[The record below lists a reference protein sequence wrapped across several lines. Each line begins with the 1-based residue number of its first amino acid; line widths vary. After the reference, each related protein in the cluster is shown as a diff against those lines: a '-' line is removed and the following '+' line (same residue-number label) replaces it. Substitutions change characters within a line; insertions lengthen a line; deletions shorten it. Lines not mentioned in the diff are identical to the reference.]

1 MKRRAFVTAFACSTI
16 AWPFA
21 ASAQGTQKVRRV
33 GVFFGSSKENDAEA
47 KLRANI
53 LQSVLQTLG
62 WIEGANIRFDYRFSA
77 SDRILMDAHVAELV
91 GLAPDVIVVRGNRP
105 VTLLKQATRTIPIV
119 FAQVGDPVGSG
130 IVDNLGRPGGNIT
143 GFTHFEAPMGGKWLE
158 VLKEVAPAV
167 SRATI
172 LMNPDTPAN
181 IAFLRAAEAAA
192 PTLGVTLAKADVRN
206 ATDIERAI
214 PAAAGVNAGL
224 VVLPHDVTVGND
236 KLIVALATQYRVP
249 AVYPY
254 HFSITQGGLISYSF
268 DIADHWRQ
276 VATYVDRILR
286 GEKPANLPVQAP
298 TKFEL
303 VINLKTANALGL
315 TVSPALLARADEV
328 IE

>member
-1 MKRRAFVTAFACSTI
+1 MRRREFITAIACSTI
-16 AWPFA
+16 AWPVA
-21 ASAQGTQKVRRV
+21 AGAQGTQKVRRV
-33 GVFFGSSKENDAEA
+33 GVFFGSSKENDGEA

-53 LQSVLQTLG
+53 LQSVLQTLA
-62 WIEGANIRFDYRFSA
+62 WTEGANIRFDYRFSA
-77 SDRILMDAHVAELV
+77 SDRLLMDAHVAELI

-105 VTLLKQATRTIPIV
+105 VTLIKQATRTLPVV

-143 GFTHFEAPMGGKWLE
+143 GFTHFEATMGGKWLE
-158 VLKEVAPAV
+158 ALKEVAP
-167 SRATI
+167 SLRHATI
-172 LMNPDTPAN
+172 LMSPDTPAN
-181 IAFLRAAEAAA
+181 IAFLRAAEGAA
-192 PTLGVTLAKADVRN
+192 PALGVTLAAADVRN

-236 KLIVALATQYRVP
+236 KLIVALATQYGLP

-254 HFSITQGGLISYSF
+254 RFSVTQGGLISYSF

-298 TKFEL
+298 TKFLL
-303 VINLKTANALGL
+303 VINLKTAKALSL
-315 TVSPALLARADEV
+315 DVSPQLLARADEV